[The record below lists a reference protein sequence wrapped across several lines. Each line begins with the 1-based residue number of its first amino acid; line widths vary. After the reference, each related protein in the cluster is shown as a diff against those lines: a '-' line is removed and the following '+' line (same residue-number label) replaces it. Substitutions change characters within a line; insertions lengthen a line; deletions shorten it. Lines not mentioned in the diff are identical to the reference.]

1 VNLRIKF
8 RLLAALVGLSTGV
21 FASDLAILHNGFSIR
36 HERREVRGNMTR
48 LYTGASNVSYVDV
61 ATSDIERF
69 EKDESPVPTAS
80 PIPESS
86 AGTTGTSVATTATA
100 ASSLKAAQPL
110 NLDQVVKEA
119 SGKHSIDPDFINSV
133 IHAESGFNTRAVSP
147 KGAQGL
153 MQLMPGTASNLGV
166 NNAFD
171 ATANVDGG
179 TRYLRSLLEKYNYD
193 VPKALAA
200 YNAGPHR
207 VDQYHGVPPYLETRA
222 YVARIIREY
231 NKKKL
236 AEQKAAAAP
245 RKSNPKV
252 QSTNRTTESV
262 RSTVPGSAVAGG
274 SR

>member
-1 VNLRIKF
+1 
-8 RLLAALVGLSTGV
+8 
-21 FASDLAILHNGFSIR
+21 
-36 HERREVRGNMTR
+36 
-48 LYTGASNVSYVDV
+48 
-61 ATSDIERF
+61 
-69 EKDESPVPTAS
+69 
-80 PIPESS
+80 
-86 AGTTGTSVATTATA
+86 
-100 ASSLKAAQPL
+100 
-110 NLDQVVKEA
+110 
-119 SGKHSIDPDFINSV
+119 
-133 IHAESGFNTRAVSP
+133 
-147 KGAQGL
+147 
-153 MQLMPGTASNLGV
+153 
-166 NNAFD
+166 
-171 ATANVDGG
+171 VDGG